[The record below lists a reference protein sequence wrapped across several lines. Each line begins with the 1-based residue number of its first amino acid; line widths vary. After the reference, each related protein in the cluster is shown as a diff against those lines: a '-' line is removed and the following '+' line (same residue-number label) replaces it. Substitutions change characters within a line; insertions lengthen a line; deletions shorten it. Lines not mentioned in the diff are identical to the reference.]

1 MKKNKKWVFL
11 FLAPG
16 MLLFAFVFLI
26 SIVVLVGTSFCDWTI
41 GSNATF
47 AGISNYVHLF
57 TQDKN
62 FLTSIMNTLI
72 WIVLQATIH
81 VGIGT
86 LLALLLSKQK
96 WYTGFVRTTF
106 MIPNIISSAALGMLF
121 LCVFNPQFG
130 MVNSIIRSITGTDF
144 SHNWFMNPTTAFLT
158 VTMTWLPYAATVT
171 ILVMAEM
178 ASIPNDVFEAAKVD
192 GASSLQIDLRIV
204 LPMMR
209 NIIGTTTILAAS
221 SMLQKLDIIMMT
233 TSGGPGVRT
242 MNMPMY
248 LYRTAL
254 TDNNYGL
261 ANAQGVVLVLLGL
274 CVVVAIRKIYR
285 MDSDK

>member
-16 MLLFAFVFLI
+16 ILLFVFVFLI
-26 SIVVLVGTSFCDWTI
+26 SIVVLLTTSFCDWTI
-41 GSNATF
+41 GSSPTF
-47 AGISNYVHLF
+47 AGIRNYVHLF
-57 TQDKN
+57 TQDKD
-62 FLTSIMNTLI
+62 FITSILNTLI
-72 WIVLQATIH
+72 WITLQSTIH

-86 LLALLLSKQK
+86 LLALILSKKK
-96 WYTGFVRTTF
+96 WYTNFVRTTF
-106 MIPNIISSAALGMLF
+106 MVPNIISSAALGMLF

-130 MVNSIIRSITGTDF
+130 MVNGIIKAITGTEF
-144 SHNWFMNPTTAFLT
+144 SHNWFMNPSTSFLT

-192 GASSLQIDLRIV
+192 GASSLQIDLKIV

-221 SMLQKLDIIMMT
+221 SMLQKLDVIMMT
-233 TSGGPGVRT
+233 TGGGPGVRT

-261 ANAQGVVLVLLGL
+261 ANTQGVILVLLGL
-274 CVVVAIRKIYR
+274 CVVAVIRKIYR
-285 MDSDK
+285 MDSAK